1 MKKVTIGIIYSGN
14 TFGKDEKILLEL
26 AKKKKVDLVM
36 INISKK
42 IDEEEIK
49 EKVNRCQIV
58 YNNTA
63 EDFSI
68 EIAKT
73 IEALGKEVIDSP
85 EAYYFTEDKWIFFV
99 KCKECGIPTPETILL
114 SENINIA
121 KKELKDFGHWPV
133 ILKRICGTMGEYVDM
148 AKDIKQAEEII
159 LKFWTKGNE
168 KLPIIAQEFIESPSY
183 RVTLIGDKVVQT
195 ALKSCK
201 NGWKATGVYGKK
213 FGKFDVDEELKKILK
228 KVMKM
233 VKINICGVD
242 LLKKDGKWTVLEVN
256 SEPGLDFFEDERE
269 KLIEETLELLIRKAK
284 E

>member
-1 MKKVTIGIIYSGN
+1 MKRVTIGIIYSGN

-26 AKKKKVDLVM
+26 AKKKKINLVM

-42 IDEEEIK
+42 IDEKEI
-49 EKVNRCQIV
+49 EKKVRQCDIF

-63 EDFSI
+63 EEFSI

-73 IEALGKEVIDSP
+73 IETLGKKVIDSP

-99 KCKECGIPTPETILL
+99 KCKEHEIPTPETILL
-114 SENINIA
+114 SENIPIA

-133 ILKRICGTMGEYVDM
+133 VLKRVCGTMGEYVDM
-148 AKDIKQAEEII
+148 AENINDAEKII

-201 NGWKATGVYGKK
+201 NGWKATGVHGKK
-213 FGKFDVDEELKKILK
+213 FKKFNVDDELNRILK

-242 LLKKDGKWTVLEVN
+242 LLKKDGKWHVLEVN

-269 KLIEETLELLIRKAK
+269 KLIEETLELLIKKAK